1 MSQKLDLEKL
11 MSIDGLPGVKD
22 QNGDPLEP
30 FESPEIEDL
39 VSNPD
44 DPSEDLRNDY
54 GTVRNGLNFQ
64 EQMLKLAA
72 LKAYEMMVTSDNPRY
87 YEAFNSLMGQMN
99 ANSKQRMELFKQ
111 MKEITQRTVGAAGS
125 GDGEQPKQLENK
137 PETVFQGTAA
147 ELMKKIGSQL
157 DQQARTSR
165 EKVINSTVDEEHP
178 LDAVKNS
185 PR

>member
-11 MSIDGLPGVKD
+11 LSIEGLPGVKD
-22 QNGDPLEP
+22 QNGEPLEP
-30 FESPEIEDL
+30 FEAPEIDDL

-64 EQMLKLAA
+64 EQMLKLAV
-72 LKAYEMMVTSDNPRY
+72 LKAYEMMVTSDNPRF

-111 MKEITQRTVGAAGS
+111 MKEITQRAVGTAG
-125 GDGEQPKQLENK
+125 GDGGQPKQIENK
-137 PETVFQGTAA
+137 QETVFQGTAA

-165 EKVINSTVDEEHP
+165 EKVINSTPDEEHP